1 MSSNSPSSAVPDESS
16 RRTER
21 LNVRLSPEALATI
34 REAAAAQQQD
44 LTSFVL
50 GAALDRAR
58 AVLVEDRLLRL
69 TPYEVRH
76 LEDALDRDPQVNTVL
91 AARLRRAQLQN
102 GSPSQE
108 QDLAPA

>member
-1 MSSNSPSSAVPDESS
+1 
-16 RRTER
+16 
-21 LNVRLSPEALATI
+21 VR
-34 REAAAAQQQD
+34 Q
-44 LTSFVL
+44 
-50 GAALDRAR
+50 
-58 AVLVEDRLLRL
+58 
-69 TPYEVRH
+69 